1 MPRESAS
8 LLLALLSAAVTD
20 IESEV
25 RALVSLSATCNES
38 PGICRV
44 CAPTAFVNAD
54 IKYRTATTAIWRSH
68 PLFKILLRGP
78 LIIIPG
84 TKLLSRFM
92 RLHKILTVLLLC
104 CTFQF
109 SSFATTKKISKVVL
123 DAGHGGKDNG
133 ARGEYSNE
141 KDLTLAIIM
150 KLGKMINDSMKDVQP
165 FYTRTSDVYPSLQER
180 HEIANRAAADLFIS
194 VHINSTPYWYEKV
207 QTGTRT
213 VTTGKGRRKKTRTV
227 PVYKSI
233 RHHTTKVSG
242 TETLVLGS
250 LRNNQKSKAVGEYG
264 DAIVD
269 EPGLLNENDP
279 QTAIIIAQ
287 YTKAFLGSS
296 VALGTAIQDAF
307 SMQGR
312 RDLGVKQQSLE
323 ILAGSYM
330 PGVLVEC
337 GFITNTDEEAY
348 MNSEKGQFEIAHA
361 IFRGIK
367 AYKQEMES
375 RPGN

>member
-1 MPRESAS
+1 MR
-8 LLLALLSAAVTD
+8 L
-20 IESEV
+20 
-25 RALVSLSATCNES
+25 
-38 PGICRV
+38 
-44 CAPTAFVNAD
+44 
-54 IKYRTATTAIWRSH
+54 Y
-68 PLFKILLRGP
+68 KIL
-78 LIIIPG
+78 
-84 TKLLSRFM
+84 M
-92 RLHKILTVLLLC
+92 VLLI
-104 CTFQF
+104 F
-109 SSFATTKKISKVVL
+109 SAFPHCSFAAGKKVTKIVL
-123 DAGHGGKDNG
+123 DAGHGGSDAG
-133 ARGEYSNE
+133 AQGEYSSE
-141 KDLTLAIIM
+141 KDLTLSIIL

-165 FYTRTSDVYPSLQER
+165 FYTRVSDTYPSLKER

-213 VTTGKGRRKKTRTV
+213 VTTGKGKRKKTRSV

-233 RHHTTKVSG
+233 RHHTTKVQG
-242 TETLVLGS
+242 VETLVLGS
-250 LRNNQKSKAVGEYG
+250 IRNNQKAKAVGEYG

-287 YTKAFLGSS
+287 YTQAFLGRS
-296 VALGTAIQDAF
+296 VALGTFIQDHF
-307 SMQGR
+307 SAQGR

-348 MNSEKGQFEIAHA
+348 MSSEKGQMEIAHA
-361 IFRGIK
+361 IFKGIR
-367 AYKQEMES
+367 AYKTEMEA